1 VEVDAYDASGAS
13 GNGGFPYS
21 SGPLATQTLTFD
33 PTTGALS
40 SGSPL
45 SIAVPNG
52 QTMSLDLGNM
62 TQLAAAFNVTGATAN
77 GNAPSGVSGVS
88 VGANG
93 ALTFNY
99 ANGTSTTAYDI
110 PLANVASP
118 DNLTSVNG
126 DAFLPNSESGP
137 VYLGTAGGAG
147 FGSIESSS
155 LESSTVDLATELTE
169 MIQAQSAYEA
179 NSKVFQ
185 TGADILDV
193 LNGLKPWAECDWKP
207 SMSLSA
213 AFNVISSSFAVNSA
227 QTALVSNNI
236 ANANTPGY
244 SREIANVVTNSY
256 GGADVASVTREANAA
271 LLEQVS
277 NSTSQAATQQAIS
290 DGLSTLAQTVDDSA
304 SASSTSGA
312 NQNGASPSAMLA
324 NLQTA
329 LSTYG
334 ASPTS
339 SSAAQAVVSAAS
351 ALASSLNGGSAT
363 VAQVHERADQNM
375 ATSVGKINSLLSQFT
390 TANNAVVTGLQ
401 TGANVASAE
410 DARDSIVTQL
420 SQQIGVSTVT
430 AANGSESIYT
440 DSGVALFQDTPRLV
454 SFTPTPTLVDGA
466 SGAPVT
472 IEGVP
477 ITGVNSPMP
486 IQSGTLAGY
495 AALRD
500 TLAPEYQ
507 AQLDQIA
514 GGLINAFAESDQSA
528 TPTLP
533 SLPGLFAT
541 AGATSLPS
549 MSATT
554 GLAAAIEVN
563 PNVDP
568 SQGGNPNL
576 LRDGGI
582 SDPGNPAYTYNPAGS
597 ASFTGRIQELAGQ
610 ISASQSFD
618 PSAGLGSSSS
628 LADYANASVSWLQSE
643 NQQASNA
650 SSYQSALATQATG
663 ALSNATGVNST
674 PR

>member
-1 VEVDAYDASGAS
+1 
-13 GNGGFPYS
+13 
-21 SGPLATQTLTFD
+21 
-33 PTTGALS
+33 
-40 SGSPL
+40 
-45 SIAVPNG
+45 
-52 QTMSLDLGNM
+52 M
-62 TQLAAAFNVTGATAN
+62 
-77 GNAPSGVSGVS
+77 
-88 VGANG
+88 
-93 ALTFNY
+93 
-99 ANGTSTTAYDI
+99 
-110 PLANVASP
+110 
-118 DNLTSVNG
+118 
-126 DAFLPNSESGP
+126 
-137 VYLGTAGGAG
+137 
-147 FGSIESSS
+147 
-155 LESSTVDLATELTE
+155 
-169 MIQAQSAYEA
+169 
-179 NSKVFQ
+179 
-185 TGADILDV
+185 
-193 LNGLKPWAECDWKP
+193 
-207 SMSLSA
+207 
-213 AFNVISSSFAVNSA
+213 
-227 QTALVSNNI
+227 
-236 ANANTPGY
+236 
-244 SREIANVVTNSY
+244 
-256 GGADVASVTREANAA
+256 
-271 LLEQVS
+271 
-277 NSTSQAATQQAIS
+277 QQAIS

-324 NLQTA
+324 NLQGA

-339 SSAAQAVVSAAS
+339 SSAAQAVISAAS

-363 VAQVHERADQNM
+363 VAQVRERADQNM

-390 TANNAVVTGLQ
+390 AANNAVVTGLQ
-401 TGANVASAE
+401 AGANVASAE
-410 DARDSIVTQL
+410 DARESIVTQL

-440 DSGVALFQDTPRLV
+440 DSGVALFQDTPLIV

-477 ITGVNSPMP
+477 ITGVNSPTP
-486 IQSGTLAGY
+486 IQSGALAGY

-500 TLAPEYQ
+500 TLAPSYQ

-514 GGLINAFAESDQSA
+514 GGLINALAESDQSA

-533 SLPGLFAT
+533 SLPGLFTT
-541 AGATSLPS
+541 AGATSLPL

-554 GLAAAIEVN
+554 GLAAVIGVN

-568 SQGGNPNL
+568 AQGGNPNL

-582 SDPGNPAYTYNPAGS
+582 SDPGNPAYTYNPACS
-597 ASFTGRIQELAGQ
+597 ASFTGRIQELASQ

-663 ALSNATGVNST
+663 ALSNATGVNLDAEMTNRLNLENSYASSAKLLAT
-674 PR
+674 VTSMFSALLQAA